1 MAALILMEAR
11 DTISDLLTKR
21 EKNWAAREPGVV
33 AVFCIVFIVAAGFL
47 SVYISRAVA
56 KQRAARQQ

>member
-1 MAALILMEAR
+1 MAALIPIEAH
-11 DTISDLLTKR
+11 DTVAHLLSKR

-33 AVFCIVFIVAAGFL
+33 AVFCIVFIVVAGFL

-56 KQRAARQQ
+56 KRRAARQQ

>member
-1 MAALILMEAR
+1 MAALIPIKTR
-11 DTISDLLTKR
+11 DAIAHLLTKR

-56 KQRAARQQ
+56 KRRAARQQ